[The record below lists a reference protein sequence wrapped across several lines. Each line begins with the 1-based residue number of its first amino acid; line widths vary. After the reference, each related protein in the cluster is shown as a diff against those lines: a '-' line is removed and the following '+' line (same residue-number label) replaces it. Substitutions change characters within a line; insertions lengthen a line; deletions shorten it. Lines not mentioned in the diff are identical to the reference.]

1 MGFFK
6 AISKSISR
14 VGKTP
19 GAYGTNINYV
29 PITAIDFDALHSF
42 EIENGN
48 YIEMGDI
55 VEKKSQELAKVICR
69 SDKNLQH
76 LFSYIIREVLRNTP
90 EHAETNEATIC
101 GQYWS
106 NGRAS
111 IAIVDDGIGIK
122 KSLEKNSVHKEYV
135 QTDEDALQVCVR
147 PGISQSFTP
156 EKKNKD
162 QDPWA
167 NSGFGLYMSSEICK
181 KLNGDFWIISGNK
194 ALKITRSGSTLYD
207 TFFSGTAIGISFNVK
222 NVEDS
227 KKMIIDISKRG
238 EFEAQG
244 IRNAFQ
250 KASTP
255 SKSLL
260 MNNRS

>member
-1 MGFFK
+1 
-6 AISKSISR
+6 
-14 VGKTP
+14 
-19 GAYGTNINYV
+19 
-29 PITAIDFDALHSF
+29 
-42 EIENGN
+42 
-48 YIEMGDI
+48 
-55 VEKKSQELAKVICR
+55 
-69 SDKNLQH
+69 
-76 LFSYIIREVLRNTP
+76 
-90 EHAETNEATIC
+90 
-101 GQYWS
+101 
-106 NGRAS
+106 
-111 IAIVDDGIGIK
+111 
-122 KSLEKNSVHKEYV
+122 
-135 QTDEDALQVCVR
+135 
-147 PGISQSFTP
+147 
-156 EKKNKD
+156 
-162 QDPWA
+162 
-167 NSGFGLYMSSEICK
+167 MSSEICK